1 MSQALQSLN
10 NILKY
15 RQERESQKINESLSM
30 MEVGTRLQQQK
41 YDREFQIQTI
51 KLRNA
56 REKRDVSKSDKDNRA
71 LDLQIQSFE
80 AELAKKRREESPTN
94 IVYKEEMKA
103 LAKAGAEQQL
113 SGIKK
118 KAEITD
124 YEIDEIKKARVVEK
138 KEKLDAAL
146 GGMQYKQNTAI
157 ISAIQKTGVI
167 PSYVF
172 SIAEDLVRDG
182 EYSAQDMNSI
192 VGLINDKARK
202 IESDKSGFLGKKD
215 RTKSKYI
222 KKLINNPDYGN
233 KIIGGI
239 ISYERSKKIGEAD
252 GSDLLESLDSF
263 YNSIVTNQNVDFQ
276 KTASDAGLSDSF
288 NKVLY
293 ANQISQ
299 KSKKS
304 IENAK
309 ISGEFQIS
317 LDKMAKVEVEKEME
331 ELVGMIAKEY
341 GGSYTAPATDE
352 EIDTLLE
359 INPHLSRSDFKND

>member
-15 RQERESQKINESLSM
+15 RLDRERQKIGESLSM

-103 LAKAGAEQQL
+103 LAKA
-113 SGIKK
+113 
-118 KAEITD
+118 EITK
-124 YEIDEIKKARVVEK
+124 YQIDEIKKARVVEK

-276 KTASDAGLSDSF
+276 KIAGEAGLSDSF
-288 NKVLY
+288 NKILY

>member
-15 RQERESQKINESLSM
+15 RLDRERQKIGESLSM

-51 KLRNA
+51 KLRDA

-71 LDLQIQSFE
+71 LDLQIQSYE
-80 AELAKKRREESPTN
+80 RELAKNRREDSPES
-94 IVYKEEMKA
+94 IVYKEKMKRLEMKRT
-103 LAKAGAEQQL
+103 EQQI
-113 SGIKK
+113 SSIGQ

-124 YEIDEIKKARVVEK
+124 FQIDEIKKARVVEK

-146 GGMQYKQNTAI
+146 GGIQNKQNTAI

-182 EYSAQDMNSI
+182 EYSVQDMKSI
-192 VGLINDKARK
+192 VKLINDKARK
-202 IESDKSGFLGKKD
+202 IEKDKTGFFDRKD
-215 RTKSKYI
+215 RTKSNYI
-222 KKLINNPDYGN
+222 KKLVNNPDYGN

-239 ISYERSKKIGEAD
+239 VSYEMSKKLGKAD

-276 KTASDAGLSDSF
+276 KIAGEAGLSDSF
-288 NKVLY
+288 NKILY

-304 IENAK
+304 IENAR

-317 LDKMAKVEVEKEME
+317 LDKIAEVEVEKEME
-331 ELVGMIAKEY
+331 ELVGMIATEY
-341 GGSYTAPATDE
+341 GGSYVAPASDE
-352 EIDTLLE
+352 EIDILLE
-359 INPHLSRSDFKND
+359 RNPHLSRSDFK

>member
-80 AELAKKRREESPTN
+80 AELAKKRREESPKSIAYN
-94 IVYKEEMKA
+94 EEMKL
-103 LAKAGAEQQL
+103 LAKRNAEQQL
-113 SGIKK
+113 SVTGQKG
-118 KAEITD
+118 EITKFQIE
-124 YEIDEIKKARVVEK
+124 EIEKAKVVEK

-192 VGLINDKARK
+192 VGLINDKAKK
-202 IESDKSGFLGKKD
+202 IESDKTGFFDKKD
-215 RTKSKYI
+215 RTKSNYI
-222 KKLINNPDYGN
+222 KKLVNNPDYGN

-239 ISYERSKKIGEAD
+239 VSYEMSKKLGKAD
-252 GSDLLESLDSF
+252 GTDLLESLDSF

-293 ANQISQ
+293 ANKISQ
-299 KSKKS
+299 KSKES
-304 IENAK
+304 IKNARLT
-309 ISGEFQIS
+309 GEFQIA
-317 LDKMAKVEVEKEME
+317 LNRIAKVELEKEME
-331 ELVGMIAKEY
+331 ELVGMVAKEY
-341 GGSYTAPATDE
+341 GVSYTAPATDE
-352 EIDTLLE
+352 EIEEL
-359 INPHLSRSDFKND
+359 IRRNPDLSREDFK